1 MKHLEGAA
9 APFSHFPLC
18 LPRQRDDALLAQALS
33 AFKGGQSLD
42 ALLSVEYVC
51 RHHSDKTPPAVLRA
65 HIVEAIQPQLA
76 ARAWYLAWICD
87 PENPALQDALLSCW
101 LRMRAFEQV
110 RSLGRLFLPLRCQ
123 KGNRESVIALLGAL
137 ATAGVQKVGACWIGR
152 QGLEGC
158 IFYLGAAVSQSVFAT
173 QLHICDQELDFSL
186 TLPVTHASSYVLSS
200 SALQFSFCVPRPA
213 TGRVFSVAFAD
224 GELLSGSPLIY
235 PAQVLAKKL
244 PRHAGKPVCVD
255 IVVPVYRGLAQVKAC
270 LNSVLHSLP
279 QNKTKARLIVVDDA
293 CPEPAL
299 SDWLRQ
305 LAAQNGCVYLRNRHN
320 LGFVEAANRGMRHH
334 AGHDVL
340 LLNAD
345 TEVHGDWID
354 RLRRSLYAK
363 ADIASATAWSN
374 NGEISSFPEAGQA
387 GLQPSSSQ
395 LAELDSIAAIL
406 AQTHPD
412 VDLPACCGFVMMIKR
427 GALNQ
432 VGMLDGAGFYRGY
445 GEEVDW
451 CLRARALGLRHVLSV
466 GVYVAHAGG
475 VSFGMEKVL
484 RVRQNKALLSA
495 RYPDYYPQYH
505 RFIRDDGLATVR
517 TAFLMQVHQASAP
530 APLVSATDA
539 PSVFLPARLPSR
551 YRRIAVMH
559 HDLTSVYA
567 ARVLQLARLIASR
580 PGSPL
585 RLLVFGPISEGLWHT
600 GVVDGMPPQ
609 AEARR
614 LFADAT
620 LLGLAGCEA
629 VLAESEKVAG
639 FDLPFFRIDQD
650 FDPHQWLRQ
659 FDEDENNAVQKID
672 NANLEMSILL

>member
-9 APFSHFPLC
+9 APFSHFSLC
-18 LPRQRDDALLAQALS
+18 LPGQRDDALLAQALS
-33 AFKGGQSLD
+33 AFKGGQLLD
-42 ALLSVEYVC
+42 ALLLVENVC
-51 RHHSDKTPPAVLRA
+51 RHHADKAPPAVLRA

-76 ARAWYLAWICD
+76 ARAWYLAWTCD
-87 PENPALQDALLSCW
+87 PENPVLQDALLSCW

-110 RSLGRLFLPLRCQ
+110 RSLGRLFLPLRCR
-123 KGNRESVIALLGAL
+123 KGNRESLLALLDAL
-137 ATAGVQKVGACWIGR
+137 ATAGVQKVGACWTGR

-158 IFYLGAAVSQSVFAT
+158 IFYLGAAVSRSVSAT

-186 TLPVTHASSYVLSS
+186 MLPVTHASSNVLSS
-200 SALQFSFCVPRPA
+200 SALQFSFALPRPA

-235 PAQVLAKKL
+235 AAQVPLNKL
-244 PRHAGKPVCVD
+244 PRHAGEPAWVD

-279 QNKTKARLIVVDDA
+279 QNRTKARLIVVDDA
-293 CPEPAL
+293 SPEPAL

-354 RLRRSLYAK
+354 RLRRSLYAR

-374 NGEISSFPEAGQA
+374 NGEISSFPKAGQA
-387 GLQPSSSQ
+387 GSQPSSSQ
-395 LAELDSIAAIL
+395 LAELDSIAAVL
-406 AQTHPD
+406 AQAHPD
-412 VDLPACCGFVMMIKR
+412 VDLPACCGFVMMIR
-427 GALNQ
+427 RSALNQ
-432 VGMLDGAGFYRGY
+432 VGLLDGAGFYRGY

-451 CLRARALGLRHVLSV
+451 CLRARAWGLRHVLAV

-475 VSFGMEKVL
+475 MSFGMEKVL
-484 RVRQNKALLSA
+484 RVRENKALLQA
-495 RYPDYYPQYH
+495 RYPDYYPEYH
-505 RFIRDDGLATVR
+505 RFIRDDGLAAVR
-517 TAFLMQVHQASAP
+517 KAFLMQVRQASAL
-530 APLVSATDA
+530 APLVSATGA
-539 PSVFLPARLPSR
+539 SSGFLPARLPSR

-559 HDLTSVYA
+559 HDLTSSHA
-567 ARVLQLARLIASR
+567 APVLQLARLIAAR
-580 PGSPL
+580 PGLRL
-585 RLLVFGPISEGLWHT
+585 RLLVFGQISEGLWHT
-600 GVVDGMPPQ
+600 GVVDCMPRQ
-609 AEARR
+609 TEARK

-620 LLGLAGCEA
+620 LIGWAGCEA
-629 VLAESEKVAG
+629 VLSDSENLTG
-639 FDLPFFRIDQD
+639 LDLPYCRIDQD
-650 FDPHQWLRQ
+650 FDPHLWLNK
-659 FDEDENNAVQKID
+659 FEENETDVVHKMD
-672 NANLEMSILL
+672 NPNYEMSILL